1 MDEKMNI
8 LPREA
13 QAFLEAVKPYIEDQY
28 QREGLNRHINL
39 LELALYYAASQG
51 DNKMVQDLIK
61 CKAEVNVEIESIV
74 DDKIKKSTPIA
85 IATWDGHLA
94 VVIALLKSN
103 ADFNTRDPLK
113 NPLYT
118 MLKSGNFRFLYDL
131 IQYTSEET
139 FNKML
144 QQITYYHRDYT
155 RSIGWD
161 LIADSKLRT
170 ANSEP
175 QQSKAMSN
183 FILFL
188 YYNYIREQAGKGVP
202 KKIKFG
208 LPQEAQ
214 ILVRSE
220 LSSVV
225 SRRAFIQTLIG
236 TLKLNTNQWQKY
248 ELLPEFPH
256 LLDILSRLK
265 PERIESLFLVMYAG
279 RHLATELMVD
289 MILVP
294 AIKEMSQSL
303 LDYRDTF
310 SQESFPPLPNE
321 YRKFLAGEKSNDLK
335 IGFSREIKALQD
347 AFSSF
352 LGDTQVKSTAQ
363 LRRKLL
369 VKRKLLIIRLCQKLD
384 SCFPN
389 NNQSSRFF
397 RFNAPSIFQSEADRI
412 FYLVRQEN
420 GVETFL
426 AKNSIFSIVIIIPQI
441 CYFILFVYPRIHN
454 AFSQQN
460 DMDRNNRVYLN
471 SSS

>member
-1 MDEKMNI
+1 MNI

-13 QAFLEAVKPYIEDQY
+13 QAFVEAVKPYIEDQY

-61 CKAEVNVEIESIV
+61 SKAEVNVEIESIV
-74 DDKIKKSTPIA
+74 DDKIKKSTPLA

-131 IQYTSEET
+131 IQYTSEKT

-188 YYNYIREQAGKGVP
+188 YYNYIREQAGKDVP
-202 KKIKFG
+202 KKIKFSF
-208 LPQEAQ
+208 PKEAQ
-214 ILVRSE
+214 ILVRSQ
-220 LSSVV
+220 LSSVIL
-225 SRRAFIQTLIG
+225 RRAFIQTLIG

-265 PERIESLFLVMYAG
+265 AERIESLFLIMYAG

-303 LDYRDTF
+303 LDYRDIF

-321 YRKFLAGEKSNDLK
+321 YKKFLAGEKSNGLQ
-335 IGFSREIKALQD
+335 ISFSREVKVLQG

-352 LGDTQVKSTAQ
+352 LGDAQVKSTAQ
-363 LRRKLL
+363 VRRKILM
-369 VKRKLLIIRLCQKLD
+369 IRLYQKLD

-397 RFNAPSIFQSEADRI
+397 RFNAPSTFQSEADRI
-412 FYLVRQEN
+412 FYAVRQEN
-420 GVETFL
+420 VVETFL
-426 AKNSIFSIVIIIPQI
+426 AKNSIFPIILIIPQI
-441 CYFILFVYPRIHN
+441 WCFIIFVYARIHN

-460 DMDRNNRVYLN
+460 DMDRNNRVCLN
-471 SSS
+471 PSR